1 MRFRI
6 RNKKK
11 KTKKIS
17 VIQKIKSLNY
27 IRKELKNVRTVANAQ
42 QRIAVFYDEYNKI
55 QPIMKEKLKESK
67 RLNHIENY
75 NRLLSFN
82 NDLNSLKEMLDKI
95 YLDVNDE
102 NLDKSIKKRILNT
115 KVGTLA
121 LAFKLMGT
129 MSITYRQ
136 ENCDIDNF
144 KV

>member
-6 RNKKK
+6 RR
-11 KTKKIS
+11 KTKDKNKIS
-17 VIQKIKSLNY
+17 LIQKIKSINY
-27 IRKELKNVRTVANAQ
+27 IRKELKNVGNKTNAYK
-42 QRIAVFYDEYNKI
+42 RIAIFYDEYNKI

-67 RLNHIENY
+67 ELNHIKNY
-75 NRLLSFN
+75 NRLLSFD
-82 NDLNSLKEMLDKI
+82 NDLNSLKKMLDKI
-95 YLDVNDE
+95 MLDVNDE

-129 MSITYRQ
+129 MSMTYRQ

-144 KV
+144 MV

>member
-6 RNKKK
+6 RRKKK
-11 KTKKIS
+11 NKNKIS
-17 VIQKIKSLNY
+17 VIQKIKSINY
-27 IRKELKNVRTVANAQ
+27 IRKELKNVGNKTNAYK
-42 QRIAVFYDEYNKI
+42 RIAIFYDEYNKI

-67 RLNHIENY
+67 ELNHIGNY
-75 NRLLSFN
+75 NRLLSFD
-82 NDLNSLKEMLDKI
+82 NDLNSLKKMLDRI
-95 YLDVNDE
+95 MLDVNDE

-129 MSITYRQ
+129 MSGKYRK

-144 KV
+144 MV